1 LLDEEYEELL
11 GKDRMRILYG
21 NTGVGAIAAWMI
33 LTQFGYENLFVLDAG
48 IGDWINQ
55 VQSKEIIDDTRFG
68 DEVALFDYNEI
79 MKGYSD

>member
-21 NTGVGAIAAWMI
+21 NTAVGANAAWTI

-48 IGDWINQ
+48 IDDWISQ
-55 VQSKEIIDDTRFG
+55 VQSKEIINDTCFG
-68 DEVALFDYNEI
+68 DEASLFDYDEI
-79 MKGYSD
+79 MKDYSD